1 MHIDFFLPDGQR
13 RQQAGRNQVLIKAP
27 VEPRDTKPTTPGV
40 GGKSR
45 SRLRSSRTLISTR
58 PSLPSIASSASR
70 SHSSV
75 GFGSEV
81 FHGCRNDP
89 LVPLLPV
96 SVLYSLVEFVG
107 RVSHISHS
115 SCSRGAVARN
125 PQQGKTS
132 SPQTL
137 LKTHC
142 HILGLVNAREAIQRA
157 VGGRTCLQLPDGP
170 VSRNYASGEHDD
182 QNGFILHASL
192 VLQVNIVFLWTMA
205 YLDDF
210 SAKPPRF
217 DRFSHTCYIGIGD
230 EQSPRLGTS

>member
-1 MHIDFFLPDGQR
+1 MYTDFFLPDGQR

-75 GFGSEV
+75 GFGSGV
-81 FHGCRNDP
+81 FHGCRNHP

-96 SVLYSLVEFVG
+96 SVLYPLVEFIG

-115 SCSRGAVARN
+115 SCSRGTVARN
-125 PQQGKTS
+125 PQQGKMT

-137 LKTHC
+137 LKAHC
-142 HILGLVNAREAIQRA
+142 HILGLVNAHEAIQRA
-157 VGGRTCLQLPDGP
+157 VGDRKCLQVPDGP
-170 VSRNYASGEHDD
+170 VSGNYGEHDD

-192 VLQVNIVFLWTMA
+192 QVNIVFLWAMA

-210 SAKPPRF
+210 SAKPPHF
-217 DRFSHTCYIGIGD
+217 DPFSHTCYIRIGD
-230 EQSPRLGTS
+230 EQSPRLRTS